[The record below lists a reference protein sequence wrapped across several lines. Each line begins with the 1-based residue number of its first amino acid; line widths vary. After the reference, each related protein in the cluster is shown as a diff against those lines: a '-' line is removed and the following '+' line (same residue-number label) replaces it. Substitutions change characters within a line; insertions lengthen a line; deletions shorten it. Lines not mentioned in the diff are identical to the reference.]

1 MALLDCKSSLLIVQ
15 CTSKGDSDMARPVD
29 PDSGFRVK
37 IHDNGGHRYASTQPA
52 FTDPVTGRKKYR
64 RLHWGVVDE
73 NNKFHPVNIPVRR
86 SRPSGDG

>member
-1 MALLDCKSSLLIVQ
+1 
-15 CTSKGDSDMARPVD
+15 MARPVD

-73 NNKFHPVNIPVRR
+73 NNKFHPDKNYLLAGCMVI
-86 SRPSGDG
+86 SGCSKRLQIRLASGMI